1 LWLLEGFNMKTPSK
15 TLKLSLS
22 VLVVLVVTRHAPI
35 AVAQQ
40 TGTFMP
46 VGNMSVP
53 RSFHT
58 ATLLPNG
65 KVLIVGGVFA
75 PSGSP
80 QLAAAELYDPVTR
93 TFTPTGNVRTL
104 RSSSSATLLN
114 DGRVLIVGVDSAAG
128 GVLQNSAELYDPA
141 TETFTKTGGT
151 ATNQIGGWANLL
163 NSGKVLIAGGRIDS
177 PVNGPARIAKPEV
190 YDPATGTF
198 TATGS
203 FATTGG
209 TFYVTG
215 GPDVSAVSLLPD
227 GRVLIAGELTSE
239 VYDPVSGT
247 FSLTSPMTTPCFG
260 PGDQPMYI
268 AGRTATLLKN
278 GKVLLTGGEHEDCGR
293 FANAELYDS
302 VAGVFTPTG
311 SMTRARDNHAA
322 LLLGDNTVF
331 VSGGE
336 SQDPFGRGGFIF
348 SGTSASAEA
357 FNPDTGSFTVI
368 GDMNARRAG
377 HTATLLLDGTVLLT
391 GGYGYG
397 GIGVYLGNFSSAE
410 LYIPPVPVPAPI
422 VTELQFDRTAAV
434 AGSSYSAVVAGSN
447 LTPQTFLDVLFTAP
461 GSTSSLVALNWQTGI
476 TSNHDVPFAIARGN
490 WTIKGVRPHQVE
502 TDHTGIFF
510 PVSAMITVEDPQFV
524 TPLQFDRTSVVAGF
538 SFSAIMSGS
547 NLTPQTFFDVLFTA
561 PGSAASDVAL
571 NWQTGVVSNHDVPA
585 GIVPGTWTINGV
597 RPHRIESDHAGAFLP
612 LSATITVLP

>member
-1 LWLLEGFNMKTPSK
+1 MKTPSK

-151 ATNQIGGWANLL
+151 ATNQIGGWAILL

-177 PVNGPARIAKPEV
+177 PVNGPARIANPEV

-198 TATGS
+198 TATGP

-215 GPDVSAVSLLPD
+215 GPDVSAA
-227 GRVLIAGELTSE
+227 RVRPGAARPSTRTLRR
-239 VYDPVSGT
+239 
-247 FSLTSPMTTPCFG
+247 G
-260 PGDQPMYI
+260 PG
-268 AGRTATLLKN
+268 
-278 GKVLLTGGEHEDCGR
+278 VL
-293 FANAELYDS
+293 
-302 VAGVFTPTG
+302 
-311 SMTRARDNHAA
+311 
-322 LLLGDNTVF
+322 
-331 VSGGE
+331 
-336 SQDPFGRGGFIF
+336 
-348 SGTSASAEA
+348 
-357 FNPDTGSFTVI
+357 
-368 GDMNARRAG
+368 
-377 HTATLLLDGTVLLT
+377 
-391 GGYGYG
+391 
-397 GIGVYLGNFSSAE
+397 
-410 LYIPPVPVPAPI
+410 
-422 VTELQFDRTAAV
+422 
-434 AGSSYSAVVAGSN
+434 
-447 LTPQTFLDVLFTAP
+447 
-461 GSTSSLVALNWQTGI
+461 
-476 TSNHDVPFAIARGN
+476 
-490 WTIKGVRPHQVE
+490 
-502 TDHTGIFF
+502 
-510 PVSAMITVEDPQFV
+510 
-524 TPLQFDRTSVVAGF
+524 
-538 SFSAIMSGS
+538 
-547 NLTPQTFFDVLFTA
+547 
-561 PGSAASDVAL
+561 
-571 NWQTGVVSNHDVPA
+571 
-585 GIVPGTWTINGV
+585 
-597 RPHRIESDHAGAFLP
+597 
-612 LSATITVLP
+612 